1 MAVYCYPRPKKGL
14 ALIVN
19 NSLKDNRADISNLS
33 KMFKAI
39 DYEIMHHYSGSSSSE
54 TTDIYEH
61 LKTLDLSEYNVL
73 FLVVFSDV
81 QTGGKICALSK
92 DNLEIERLLESL
104 AGNSTM
110 VGQPKVAFIGSSIYD
125 GDGAADGR
133 PQTKNDETTSLADI
147 FLLNVVLKSYNTT
160 DASVFIEVFCRRV
173 RESFQEKP
181 FIDLVQEA
189 AVEAQL
195 SQWRL
200 IYSSDKVLSLTKGN
214 LVLQSRSSLSWS
226 RSALVV
232 GTHLGL
238 RLQN

>member
-54 TTDIYEH
+54 TVDIYEH
-61 LKTLDLSEYNVL
+61 LKTLDLSEYNVF

-92 DNLEIERLLESL
+92 DSLEIERLLESL

-125 GDGAADGR
+125 GDGDGAADGR
-133 PQTKNDETTSLADI
+133 PQTKNDQTTSLADI

-160 DASVFIEVFCRRV
+160 DASVFVEVFCRRV

-181 FIDLVQEA
+181 FIDLVQQA

-200 IYSSDKVLSLTKGN
+200 IYSSDKVLYLTKGN
-214 LVLQSRSSLSWS
+214 FVLQSRSSLSWS
-226 RSALVV
+226 HRYRSI
-232 GTHLGL
+232 
-238 RLQN
+238 LQW